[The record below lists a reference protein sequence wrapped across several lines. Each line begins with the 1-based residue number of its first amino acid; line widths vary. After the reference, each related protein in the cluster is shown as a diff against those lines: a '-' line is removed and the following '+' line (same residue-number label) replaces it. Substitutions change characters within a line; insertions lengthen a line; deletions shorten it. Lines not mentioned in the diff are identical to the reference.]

1 MAAEYEIKEVGFV
14 GSLWQGNFEFPI
26 QVGRTIEITNVP
38 NTIEAGGYSKKAI
51 YFASKEN
58 LDIDRI
64 TNQYPDPNKYYAIG
78 KLSPSDIS
86 ELEQDTKIS
95 SDFLNT
101 LDALFLFD
109 SRAPKNSQNSS
120 VPIQETWGSFDT
132 SNQND
137 VKYILPS
144 PQSLLYVKYVFP
156 VTTTQLESLKTYFEG
171 IQQTES
177 IFDTPVK
184 ANPSNLLIEQR
195 PPVISSF
202 PKNIDFTTLNEDKL
216 LSEVEV
222 IKVLS
227 EQVIHRMEQDVADF
241 ELTSDIES
249 AKRFI
254 QIVGGTNNRF
264 FISGQQEFDEKIAEL
279 DVALE
284 NMKKL
289 NNEPMVTTV
298 MPPVQETVMIVSDES
313 ANAMI

>member
-1 MAAEYEIKEVGFV
+1 MAAEYEIKEVGFI
-14 GSLWQGNFEFPI
+14 GSLWQGNFEFPL
-26 QVGRTIEITNVP
+26 QVGRTIEVANVP

-64 TNQYPDPNKYYAIG
+64 TNQYPDANKYYAIG
-78 KLSPSDIS
+78 KLSPSDVNQ
-86 ELEQDTKIS
+86 LEQDTKIS

-109 SRAPKNSQNSS
+109 LRGQKNSQNSS

-137 VKYILPS
+137 VKYILSTPE
-144 PQSLLYVKYVFP
+144 SLLYAKYVFP
-156 VTTTQLESLKTYFEG
+156 VTTNQLESLKAYFEG

-177 IFDTPVK
+177 IFDTPIK
-184 ANPSNLLIEQR
+184 ANPSSVFMQQR
-195 PPVISSF
+195 QPVTSVF
-202 PKNIDFTTLNEDKL
+202 PKNIYFTTPDTVTP
-216 LSEVEV
+216 LSEEEV
-222 IKVLS
+222 IRVLS
-227 EQVIHRMEQDVADF
+227 DQVVHVMEQDIADL
-241 ELTSDIES
+241 ELTSDIEA
-249 AKRFI
+249 AKRFT
-254 QIVGGTNNRF
+254 QIVGGTYNRF
-264 FISGQQEFDEKIAEL
+264 FVSGQEDFDKKILEL

-289 NNEPMVTTV
+289 NNDPIMSTV
-298 MPPVQETVMIVSDES
+298 MTPVQETVMIVSDES